1 MKCIKCGKDTA
12 CCGGEGIGEDGATW
26 RRWYCDW
33 RKGCGFMWEF
43 GDDGSGFYQQLA
55 MRNEDFRHGRV
66 ELDGELLIF
75 DEVEI

>member
-1 MKCIKCGKDTA
+1 MKCIRCGKDTGGL
-12 CCGGEGIGEDGATW
+12 CGEGSGPRW